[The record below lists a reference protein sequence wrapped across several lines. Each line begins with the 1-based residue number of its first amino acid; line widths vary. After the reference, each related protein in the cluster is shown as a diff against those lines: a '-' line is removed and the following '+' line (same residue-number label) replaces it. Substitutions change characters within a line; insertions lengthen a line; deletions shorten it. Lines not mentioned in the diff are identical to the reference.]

1 MIAPKQSLKKQN
13 DFLKKEFNKV
23 NLLEVENFRLK
34 NLLKLQDVD
43 YVQKLTA
50 RIIVDRYRNDNSI
63 YIDIGENKGLKIND
77 LVFNEN
83 GLLGR
88 VSQVGEYSS
97 KILTIYSSDSVLPGI
112 SVDTKQSVF
121 ARGDGNKLVLKH
133 LENKFK
139 LKHDELIISTD
150 AAGFFKEGIIIGKI
164 VKTLNDV
171 YIQPI
176 AKKSDSIF
184 VNVLIFDFKKI
195 NLD

>member
-1 MIAPKQSLKKQN
+1 M
-13 DFLKKEFNKV
+13 
-23 NLLEVENFRLK
+23 
-34 NLLKLQDVD
+34 
-43 YVQKLTA
+43 
-50 RIIVDRYRNDNSI
+50 
-63 YIDIGENKGLKIND
+63 
-77 LVFNEN
+77 
-83 GLLGR
+83 
-88 VSQVGEYSS
+88 
-97 KILTIYSSDSVLPGI
+97 
-112 SVDTKQSVF
+112 
-121 ARGDGNKLVLKH
+121 VLKH

-184 VNVLIFDFKKI
+184 INVLIFDFKKI